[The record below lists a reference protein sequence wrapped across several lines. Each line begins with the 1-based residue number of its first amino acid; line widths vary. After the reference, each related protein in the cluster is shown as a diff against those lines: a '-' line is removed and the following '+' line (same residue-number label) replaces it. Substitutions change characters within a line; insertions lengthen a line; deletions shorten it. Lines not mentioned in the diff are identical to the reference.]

1 MPYNFNIMRR
11 RFFLTSFVQY
21 LLLLL
26 VPILLFSSLFIWIVN
41 GKVTGMIEDYT
52 QSLFSISSL
61 NIENLF
67 DEMLQTKIFIESKS
81 DVHIALFQ
89 VLEED
94 EPSPE
99 ALKTLEI
106 LSQFQ
111 STILNSKFY
120 IQSLYIGKL
129 GSPYAIVNGERKA
142 ARSLVDQGWYESARR
157 HEKKLDTWIEARTIK
172 QYSFEEKGVP
182 IISIFQRTK
191 YNEIIVVNL
200 YRSYF
205 TNLLDSIAHL
215 GKEALWVSDEG
226 GEILFENRVSSL
238 LEEPFK
244 ASLFAQSLAL
254 KSKGMRIGDD
264 YLTSMKMDRYEL
276 RFISLIPDNLIY
288 ATPLLLKKTT
298 FIVAIIATILSL
310 FLAIIFTRE
319 SYLKVSKI
327 VAIFEKNLQEKL
339 LFDLDRKGG
348 NAYFYILESATK
360 MFVNN
365 ATLKVELAERQY
377 ELLSAKFAALQY
389 QINPH
394 FIFNTLQAIDL
405 EIINSTGV
413 SVQAN
418 KMINQFAEIMRY
430 SLGNPTTLVP
440 LRQEIDMARTYI
452 SMNQYRIGRRFQVIW
467 DYDEEE
473 CDSIS
478 VIRLIFQPL
487 LENAISHALLPEG
500 RLTLVRIRI
509 SRRGEYLHV
518 SVVDNGLGI
527 PAAKLAE
534 LRERLYA
541 KSNLQGEQ
549 VGLKNVSNRL
559 VLQYDES
566 CKIKVYSKFGHGMGL
581 FFRIGISPD
590 DLLEGPSSN

>member
-1 MPYNFNIMRR
+1 MPYNFNVMRR

-26 VPILLFSSLFIWIVN
+26 VPILIFSTLFIWIVN
-41 GKVTGMIEDYT
+41 GKVTSMIEDYT

-61 NIENLF
+61 NIENIF
-67 DEMLQTKIFIESKS
+67 DEMLQTKIYIESKS

-89 VLEED
+89 VLEE
-94 EPSPE
+94 ENPSPE
-99 ALKTLEI
+99 ALATLAL
-106 LSQFQ
+106 LSQYQ
-111 STILNSKFY
+111 YTILNTKFY

-129 GSPYAIVNGERKA
+129 NSPYAIVNGERKKGKDMI
-142 ARSLVDQGWYESARR
+142 DQGWYESAQR
-157 HEKKLDTWIEARTIK
+157 HEKNLTTWIETRTIR
-172 QYSFEEKGVP
+172 QYSFETKGVP
-182 IISIFQRTK
+182 VISIYQRTK

-215 GKEALWVSDEG
+215 GKEALWVSDEEG
-226 GEILFENRVSSL
+226 RILFESRVSSL
-238 LEEPFK
+238 LEEPIK
-244 ASLFAQSLAL
+244 RSSFAQSVAL
-254 KSKGMRIGDD
+254 KAKGMKYGDY
-264 YLTSMKMDRYEL
+264 YLTSMKMDRYNL
-276 RFISLIPDNLIY
+276 RFISLIPNDLIY

-298 FIVAIIATILSL
+298 FFVAIMATILSL
-310 FLAIIFTRE
+310 VLAIMFTRE

-339 LFDLDRKGG
+339 LFDFDKKGG

-365 ATLKVELAERQY
+365 ANLRVELTERQY

-405 EIINSTGV
+405 EIINATGV

-418 KMINQFAEIMRY
+418 KMVNQFAEIMRY

-440 LRQEIDMARTYI
+440 LRQEIAMARTYI
-452 SMNQYRIGRRFQVIW
+452 SMNQYRIGKRFQVIW

-473 CDSIS
+473 CDSLP

-487 LENAISHALLPEG
+487 IENAISHALLPDG
-500 RLTLVRIRI
+500 KLTLVRIRI
-509 SRRGEYLHV
+509 KVRGDYLHV
-518 SVVDNGLGI
+518 SVVDNGQGI
-527 PAAKLAE
+527 PPAKLAE
-534 LRERLYA
+534 LRERLNA
-541 KSNLQGEQ
+541 KNTLQEDQ

-559 VLQYDES
+559 ILQYDES
-566 CKIKVYSKFGHGMGL
+566 CRIKVYSIFGHGIGL
-581 FFRIGISPD
+581 FFRIGISPED
-590 DLLEGPSSN
+590 FPEGGSRN